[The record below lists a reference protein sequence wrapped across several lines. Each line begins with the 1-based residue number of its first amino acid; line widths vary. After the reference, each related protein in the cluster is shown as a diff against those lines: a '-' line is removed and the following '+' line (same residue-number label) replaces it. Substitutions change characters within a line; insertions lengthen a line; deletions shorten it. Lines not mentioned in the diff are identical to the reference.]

1 MNQIVYSK
9 SFILLFAVIL
19 ISPLEAKLLKP
30 TRNGEEKEVLIVNEK
45 RRLYYPIKNEGLLY
59 SVEGPMRME
68 FISRYPV
75 LRKKKKSHSFYYRI
89 VLDGRDTVQVNHGYK
104 VQKTIKS
111 IQHPKHKYTYSGNYF
126 INLGKGS
133 HTVELLAGANLKFPV
148 LIRVLAKE
156 FESIGKNKEVLAPMV
171 HQNAVHLLT
180 DNKDVK
186 YYECTSDLPLQI
198 VASGEKTLRILS
210 RLEFSDSMGQEASYR
225 IRVREGKKVIG
236 TYYFN
241 TERSSVSQIQGRDN
255 KVPGKWRSCEISVA
269 KGKHTYSIEVADKDK
284 VILTRFIL
292 Y

>member
-1 MNQIVYSK
+1 MNQIAYSK
-9 SFILLFAVIL
+9 SLILFLAVMI

-30 TRNGEEKEVLIVNEK
+30 TRNGEEKEVLIVNGK
-45 RRLYYPIKNEGLLY
+45 RRLYYPIKEDGLLY
-59 SVEGPMRME
+59 AMEGPMRLE

-75 LRKKKKSHSFYYRI
+75 LRKKKKSHSFHYRI

-111 IQHPKHKYTYSGNYF
+111 IQHPKHKYTHSGNYF

-133 HTVELLAGANLKFPV
+133 HSVELLAGANQKFPV
-148 LIRVLAKE
+148 LLRVLAKE
-156 FESIGKNKEVLAPMV
+156 FESLGNNKEVLAPMV

-186 YYECTSDLPLQI
+186 YYECTSDLPLQ
-198 VASGEKTLRILS
+198 VEASGEKTLRILS

-241 TERSSVSQIQGRDN
+241 TERSSVSQIKGRDY

-269 KGKHTYSIEVADKDK
+269 KGKHTYSVEVADKDK
-284 VILTRFIL
+284 AVLTRFIL

>member
-1 MNQIVYSK
+1 MNQIVFSR
-9 SFILLFAVIL
+9 SLILLLAVIL

-30 TRNGEEKEVLIVNEK
+30 TRNGEEKEVLIVNAK
-45 RRLYYPIKNEGLLY
+45 RRLYYPIKNDGLLY
-59 SVEGPMRME
+59 AIEGPMRLE

-75 LRKKKKSHSFYYRI
+75 LRKKKKSHSFHYRI
-89 VLDGRDTVQVNHGYK
+89 VIDGRDTVQVNHGYK

-111 IQHPKHKYTYSGNYF
+111 IQHPKHKYTHSGNYF

-133 HTVELLAGANLKFPV
+133 HTVELLEGANLKFPV

-171 HQNAVHLLT
+171 HQNAIHLWT

-186 YYECTSDLPLQI
+186 YYECTSNLPLQ
-198 VASGEKTLRILS
+198 VEASGEKTLRILS

-241 TERSSVSQIQGRDN
+241 TERSSVSQIKGRDY

-269 KGKHTYSIEVADKDK
+269 NGKHTYSVEVADKDK
-284 VILTRFIL
+284 AVLTRFIL

>member
-1 MNQIVYSK
+1 MNQIVFSK
-9 SFILLFAVIL
+9 SLILFLAVIL

-30 TRNGEEKEVLIVNEK
+30 TRNGEEKEVLIVNGK
-45 RRLYYPIKNEGLLY
+45 RRLYYPIKNDGLLY
-59 SVEGPMRME
+59 AMEGPMRLE

-75 LRKKKKSHSFYYRI
+75 LRKKKKSHSYHYRI

-104 VQKTIKS
+104 VQKAIKS

-133 HTVELLAGANLKFPV
+133 HTVEVLAGANLKFPV

-156 FESIGKNKEVLAPMV
+156 FESLGKNKEVLAPMV
-171 HQNAVHLLT
+171 HQDAVHLLT
-180 DNKDVK
+180 DSQDVK

-198 VASGEKTLRILS
+198 EASGEKTLRILS

-241 TERSSVSQIQGRDN
+241 TVRSSLSQIKGRDY
-255 KVPGKWRSCEISVA
+255 KVPGKWRSCEIPVL
-269 KGKHTYSIEVADKDK
+269 KGKHTYSVEVADKDK
-284 VILTRFIL
+284 TVLTRFIL

>member
-9 SFILLFAVIL
+9 ALILLFAAIL

-59 SVEGPMRME
+59 SMEGPMRLE

-75 LRKKKKSHSFYYRI
+75 LRKKKKSHSFHYRI
-89 VLDGRDTVQVNHGYK
+89 VVDGRDTVQVNHGYK

-111 IQHPKHKYTYSGNYF
+111 IQHPKHKYTHSGNYF

-133 HTVELLAGANLKFPV
+133 HSLELLAGENLKFPV
-148 LIRVLAKE
+148 LIRVVAKE
-156 FESIGKNKEVLAPMV
+156 FESLGKNKEVLAPMV

-186 YYECTSDLPLQI
+186 YYECTSDLPLQ
-198 VASGEKTLRILS
+198 VEASGRKTLRILS

-241 TERSSVSQIQGRDN
+241 TERSSVSQIKGRDY

-269 KGKHTYSIEVADKDK
+269 KGKHTYSVEVADKDK
-284 VILTRFIL
+284 AVLTRFIL

>member
-1 MNQIVYSK
+1 MNQIVFSK
-9 SFILLFAVIL
+9 SLILFLAVIL

-30 TRNGEEKEVLIVNEK
+30 TRNGEEKEVLIVNGK
-45 RRLYYPIKNEGLLY
+45 RRLYYPIKNDGLLY
-59 SVEGPMRME
+59 AMEGPMRLE

-75 LRKKKKSHSFYYRI
+75 LRKKKKSHSYHYQI

-104 VQKTIKS
+104 VQKAIKS

-133 HTVELLAGANLKFPV
+133 HTVEVLAGANLKFPV

-156 FESIGKNKEVLAPMV
+156 FESLRKNKEVLAPMV
-171 HQNAVHLLT
+171 HQDAVHLLT
-180 DNKDVK
+180 DSKDVK
-186 YYECTSDLPLQI
+186 YYECTSDLPLQ
-198 VASGEKTLRILS
+198 VEASGEKTLRILS

-241 TERSSVSQIQGRDN
+241 TERSSVSQIKGRDY
-255 KVPGKWRSCEISVA
+255 KVPGKWRSCEIPVL
-269 KGKHTYSIEVADKDK
+269 KGKHTYSVEVADKDK
-284 VILTRFIL
+284 AVLARFIL

>member
-9 SFILLFAVIL
+9 SLILLLAVIL

-30 TRNGEEKEVLIVNEK
+30 TRNGEEKEVLIVNAK

-59 SVEGPMRME
+59 SMEGPMRLE

-75 LRKKKKSHSFYYRI
+75 LRKKKKSHSFNYRI

-111 IQHPKHKYTYSGNYF
+111 IQHPKHKYTHSGNYF

-133 HTVELLAGANLKFPV
+133 HSVELLAGTNLKFPV
-148 LIRVLAKE
+148 LIRVVAKE

-171 HQNAVHLLT
+171 HQNAVHLVT
-180 DNKDVK
+180 DKKDVK
-186 YYECTSDLPLQI
+186 YYECTSDLPLQ
-198 VASGEKTLRILS
+198 VEASGEKTLRILS

-241 TERSSVSQIQGRDN
+241 TERSSVSQIKGRDY
-255 KVPGKWRSCEISVA
+255 KVPGKWRSCEISVL
-269 KGKHTYSIEVADKDK
+269 KGKHTYSVEVADKDK
-284 VILTRFIL
+284 AVLTRFIL

>member
-1 MNQIVYSK
+1 M
-9 SFILLFAVIL
+9 
-19 ISPLEAKLLKP
+19 EAKLLKP

-45 RRLYYPIKNEGLLY
+45 RRLYYPIKNEGLFY
-59 SVEGPMRME
+59 SMEGPMRLE

-75 LRKKKKSHSFYYRI
+75 LRKKKKSHSFHYRI

-111 IQHPKHKYTYSGNYF
+111 IQHPKHKYTHSGNYF

-133 HTVELLAGANLKFPV
+133 HSVELLAGANLKFPV
-148 LIRVLAKE
+148 LIRVVAKE
-156 FESIGKNKEVLAPMV
+156 FESLGKNKEVLAPMV

-186 YYECTSDLPLQI
+186 YYECTSDLPLQ
-198 VASGEKTLRILS
+198 VEASGEKTLRILS

-255 KVPGKWRSCEISVA
+255 KVPGKWRSCEISVL

>member
-1 MNQIVYSK
+1 MNQIAYSK
-9 SFILLFAVIL
+9 SLILFLAVIIL
-19 ISPLEAKLLKP
+19 SPLEARLLKP
-30 TRNGEEKEVLIVNEK
+30 TRNGEEKEVLIVNAK
-45 RRLYYPIKNEGLLY
+45 RRLYYPIKDDGLLY
-59 SVEGPMRME
+59 AMDGPMRLE

-75 LRKKKKSHSFYYRI
+75 LRKKKKSHSFHYRI

-104 VQKTIKS
+104 VQKTINS
-111 IQHPKHKYTYSGNYF
+111 IQHPKHKYTHSGNYF

-133 HTVELLAGANLKFPV
+133 HTVELLPGTNLKFPV

-156 FESIGKNKEVLAPMV
+156 FESPGKNKEVLAPMV

-180 DNKDVK
+180 DKKDVR
-186 YYECTSDLPLQI
+186 YYECNSDLPLQ
-198 VASGEKTLRILS
+198 VEASGKKRLRILS

-225 IRVREGKKVIG
+225 IRIREGKKVIG

-255 KVPGKWRSCEISVA
+255 KVPGKWRSCEIPVL
-269 KGKHTYSIEVADKDK
+269 KGKHTYSVEIADKGK
-284 VILTRFIL
+284 TVLTRFIL

>member
-1 MNQIVYSK
+1 MNQIVFSR
-9 SFILLFAVIL
+9 SLILFLAVIL

-30 TRNGEEKEVLIVNEK
+30 TRNGEEKEVHIVNGK
-45 RRLYYPIKNEGLLY
+45 RRLYYPIKNDGLLY
-59 SVEGPMRME
+59 AMEGPMRLE

-75 LRKKKKSHSFYYRI
+75 LRKKKKSHSFHYGI
-89 VLDGRDTVQVNHGYK
+89 VLDGRDTVQVNHSYK

-111 IQHPKHKYTYSGNYF
+111 IQHPKHRYTYSGNYF

-133 HTVELLAGANLKFPV
+133 HTVEVLAGANLKFPV

-156 FESIGKNKEVLAPMV
+156 FESLGKNKEVLAPMV
-171 HQNAVHLLT
+171 HQDAMHLLT
-180 DNKDVK
+180 DSQDVK

-198 VASGEKTLRILS
+198 EASGEKTLRILS

-241 TERSSVSQIQGRDN
+241 TVRSSLSQIKGRDY
-255 KVPGKWRSCEISVA
+255 KVPGKWRSCEIPVL
-269 KGKHTYSIEVADKDK
+269 KGKHTYSVEVADKDK
-284 VILTRFIL
+284 TVLTRFIL

>member
-1 MNQIVYSK
+1 M
-9 SFILLFAVIL
+9 
-19 ISPLEAKLLKP
+19 
-30 TRNGEEKEVLIVNEK
+30 
-45 RRLYYPIKNEGLLY
+45 RL
-59 SVEGPMRME
+59 E

-75 LRKKKKSHSFYYRI
+75 LRKKKESHSFRYRI
-89 VLDGRDTVQVNHGYK
+89 VIDGQDTVQVKHGYK

-111 IQHPKHKYTYSGNYF
+111 IQHPKHKYTHSGNYF

-133 HTVELLAGANLKFPV
+133 HTVELLAETDLKFPV

-171 HQNAVHLLT
+171 HQNAIHLLT

-186 YYECTSDLPLQI
+186 YYECTSDLPLQLE
-198 VASGEKTLRILS
+198 ASGEKTLRILS
-210 RLEFSDSMGQEASYR
+210 RLEFSDFMGQEASYR

-241 TERSSVSQIQGRDN
+241 TERSSVSQIKGRDN
-255 KVPGKWRSCEISVA
+255 KVPGKWRSCEIPVMH
-269 KGKHTYSIEVADKDK
+269 GKHTYSVEVADKDK
-284 VILTRFIL
+284 AVLTRFIL

>member
-1 MNQIVYSK
+1 M
-9 SFILLFAVIL
+9 
-19 ISPLEAKLLKP
+19 EAKLLKP

-45 RRLYYPIKNEGLLY
+45 RRLYYPIKNEGLFY
-59 SVEGPMRME
+59 SMEGPMRLE
-68 FISRYPV
+68 FISRYPA
-75 LRKKKKSHSFYYRI
+75 LRKKKKSHSFNYRI

-111 IQHPKHKYTYSGNYF
+111 IQHPKHKYTHSGNYF

-133 HTVELLAGANLKFPV
+133 HSVELLAGANLKFPV
-148 LIRVLAKE
+148 LIRVVAKE
-156 FESIGKNKEVLAPMV
+156 FESLGKNKEVLAPMV

-186 YYECTSDLPLQI
+186 YYECTSDLPLQ
-198 VASGEKTLRILS
+198 VEASGEKTLRILS

-241 TERSSVSQIQGRDN
+241 TERSSVSQIKGRDY

-269 KGKHTYSIEVADKDK
+269 KGKHTYSVEVADKDK
-284 VILTRFIL
+284 AVLTRFIL

>member
-1 MNQIVYSK
+1 MNQIAYSK
-9 SFILLFAVIL
+9 SLILFLAVMI

-30 TRNGEEKEVLIVNEK
+30 TRNGEEKEVLIVNGK
-45 RRLYYPIKNEGLLY
+45 RRLYYPIKEDGLLY
-59 SVEGPMRME
+59 AMEGPMRLE

-75 LRKKKKSHSFYYRI
+75 LRKKKKSHSFHYRI

-111 IQHPKHKYTYSGNYF
+111 IQHPKHKYTHSGNYF

-133 HTVELLAGANLKFPV
+133 HSVELLAGANQKFPV
-148 LIRVLAKE
+148 LLRVLAKE
-156 FESIGKNKEVLAPMV
+156 FESLGNNKEVLAPMV

-186 YYECTSDLPLQI
+186 YYECTSDLPLQ
-198 VASGEKTLRILS
+198 VEASGEKTLRILS

-225 IRVREGKKVIG
+225 IRVWEGKKVIG

-241 TERSSVSQIQGRDN
+241 TERSSVSQIKGRDY
-255 KVPGKWRSCEISVA
+255 KVPGKWRSCEIFVA
-269 KGKHTYSIEVADKDK
+269 KGKHTYSVEVADKDK
-284 VILTRFIL
+284 AVLTRFIL

>member
-9 SFILLFAVIL
+9 SLILLLAVIL

-30 TRNGEEKEVLIVNEK
+30 TRNGEEKEILIINGK

-59 SVEGPMRME
+59 SLEGPMRLE

-75 LRKKKKSHSFYYRI
+75 LRNKKKSHSFYYRI

-111 IQHPKHKYTYSGNYF
+111 IQHPKHKYTHSGNYF

-133 HTVELLAGANLKFPV
+133 HSVELLAGANQKFPV
-148 LIRVLAKE
+148 LLRVLAKE
-156 FESIGKNKEVLAPMV
+156 FESLGNNKEVLAPMV

-186 YYECTSDLPLQI
+186 YYECTFELPLQ
-198 VASGEKTLRILS
+198 VEASGEKTLRILS

-241 TERSSVSQIQGRDN
+241 TERSSVSQIKGRDY

-269 KGKHTYSIEVADKDK
+269 NGKHTYSIEVADKDK
-284 VILTRFIL
+284 AVLTRFIL

>member
-1 MNQIVYSK
+1 MNQIAYSK
-9 SFILLFAVIL
+9 SFILLLVLIL
-19 ISPLEAKLLKP
+19 ILPLEAKLLKP

-89 VLDGRDTVQVNHGYK
+89 VLDGQDTVQVNHGYK

-111 IQHPKHKYTYSGNYF
+111 IQHPKHKYTHSGNYF

-133 HTVELLAGANLKFPV
+133 HSVELLAGANQKFPV
-148 LIRVLAKE
+148 LLRVLAKE
-156 FESIGKNKEVLAPMV
+156 FESLGNNKEVLAPMV

-241 TERSSVSQIQGRDN
+241 TERSLVGLESSLLLN
-255 KVPGKWRSCEISVA
+255 SLS
-269 KGKHTYSIEVADKDK
+269 
-284 VILTRFIL
+284 
-292 Y
+292 

>member
-9 SFILLFAVIL
+9 SLILLLAVII

-30 TRNGEEKEVLIVNEK
+30 TRNGEEKEILIVNAK

-59 SVEGPMRME
+59 SMEGPMRLE

-75 LRKKKKSHSFYYRI
+75 LRKKKKSHSFHYRI

-104 VQKTIKS
+104 VHKTIKS
-111 IQHPKHKYTYSGNYF
+111 IQHPKHKYTHSGNYF

-133 HTVELLAGANLKFPV
+133 HTVEVLEGTNLKFPV
-148 LIRVLAKE
+148 LIRVIAKE
-156 FESIGKNKEVLAPMV
+156 FQSIGNNKEVLAPMV
-171 HQNAVHLLT
+171 HQNAVHLVI
-180 DNKDVK
+180 DKKNVK
-186 YYECTSDLPLQI
+186 YYECTFDLPLQ
-198 VASGEKTLRILS
+198 VEASGEKTLRILS

-241 TERSSVSQIQGRDN
+241 TERSSVSQIQGRDY
-255 KVPGKWRSCEISVA
+255 KVPGKWRSCEISVL
-269 KGKHTYSIEVADKDK
+269 KGKHTYSVEVADKDK
-284 VILTRFIL
+284 AVLTRFIL

>member
-9 SFILLFAVIL
+9 SLILLLAVIL

-30 TRNGEEKEVLIVNEK
+30 TRNGEEKEVLIVNAK

-59 SVEGPMRME
+59 AMEGPMRLE
-68 FISRYPV
+68 FISRYPI
-75 LRKKKKSHSFYYRI
+75 LRKKKKSHSFHYRI

-111 IQHPKHKYTYSGNYF
+111 IQHPKHKYTHSGNYF

-133 HTVELLAGANLKFPV
+133 HTVEVLAGANLKFPV
-148 LIRVLAKE
+148 LIRVIAKE
-156 FESIGKNKEVLAPMV
+156 FQSIGNNKKVLAPMV
-171 HQNAVHLLT
+171 HQNAVHLVT
-180 DNKDVK
+180 DKKDVK
-186 YYECTSDLPLQI
+186 YYECTFDLPLQ
-198 VASGEKTLRILS
+198 VEASGEKTLRILS

-241 TERSSVSQIQGRDN
+241 TERSSVSQIKGRDY

-269 KGKHTYSIEVADKDK
+269 KGKHTYSVEVADKDK
-284 VILTRFIL
+284 AVLTRFIL